1 MKLETCATHDNEDKV
16 TKLWDYLQVSDSV
29 RYKIRLSGIRNKS
42 CEHLKMNVEVLLI
55 GGVAMRAV
63 Y

>member
-1 MKLETCATHDNEDKV
+1 MKTRLQ
-16 TKLWDYLQVSDSV
+16 KLWDYLQVSDSV
-29 RYKIRLSGIRNKS
+29 RYKIRLATCREMRNES